1 MKIGILIVACVI
13 CVFCVVFF
21 LKNPFQTPKEDL
33 PKGGYISVVCNG
45 QLGNQLFKIASTLA
59 YAWDHGLTPTFPSL
73 NNPGDNLTYNR
84 DRLFMRLSTEE
95 CPVPLR
101 VYQLPVLNYTQLPN
115 MRDVLMEGGFFS
127 YLYFHHY
134 RERLLD
140 VFLPSSEILDK
151 VSHKY
156 AHLIANE
163 KTVAI
168 HVRTYSKITHETG
181 LHFVGLRYFEN
192 AMKLFPDD
200 SVFVVFTDRSHW
212 TKHHFSERFP
222 NREFVFV
229 EGNDHIEDMILMS
242 KMRHNILS
250 NSTYSWWAAYLNQ
263 SPAKIVVHPALK
275 RTWWGL
281 MKKVLRPVVNVFRN
295 NPPLVFR
302 DDEYY
307 LPEWLAVEYEIE
319 PYPEDIYNYS
329 DESKSVFKDDK

>member
-73 NNPGDNLTYNR
+73 NNPGDNLNYNR
-84 DRLFMRLSTEE
+84 DRIFKGLSTEE
-95 CPVPLR
+95 SPVNLMR
-101 VYQLPVLNYTQLPN
+101 YQLPVLNYTKLPE
-115 MRDVLMEGGFFS
+115 MRNVLMEGGFFS
-127 YLYFHHY
+127 YLYFHHH
-134 RERLLD
+134 RDRLQD
-140 VFLPSSEILDK
+140 VFLPTDVLDK
-151 VSHKY
+151 LANIY
-156 AHLIANE
+156 NDLISNE
-163 KTVAI
+163 KTVSI
-168 HVRTYSKITHETG
+168 HVRTYSKITHDTG
-181 LHFVGLRYFEN
+181 LHFVGLQYFED
-192 AMKLFPDD
+192 AMRHFPDD
-200 SVFVVFTDRSHW
+200 SVFVVFTDRVHW
-212 TKHHFSERFP
+212 TKHHFKERFP
-222 NREFVFV
+222 DRTFVFV
-229 EGNDHIEDMILMS
+229 EGNDHIEDMVLMS

-263 SPAKIVVHPALK
+263 NPDKVVVHPVLK
-275 RTWWGL
+275 RTWWREF
-281 MKKVLRPVVNVFRN
+281 KKMMRPIVNVFRN

-307 LPEWLAVEYEIE
+307 LPEWQAVEYEVE
-319 PYPEDIYNYS
+319 PYPEDIYKFS